1 MIKVGGGIIPV
12 RTEYSKSAAKA
23 LQRMDK
29 ALRNRI
35 REAIEGLLQTPP
47 KGDIKPLEGRPS
59 GRYRLRVGGYRVI
72 YRYDH
77 DGVMVVLYI
86 LDVGPRG
93 DIYK

>member
-1 MIKVGGGIIPV
+1 MRV
-12 RTEYSKSAAKA
+12 EYSKSAAKA
-23 LQRMDK
+23 IQRMDK
-29 ALRNRI
+29 ALRNQI
-35 REAIEGLLQTPP
+35 REAIEGLTQSPP
-47 KGDIKPLEGRPS
+47 RGDIKPMEGKPL